1 MVGQRPYG
9 IQFLGDSL
17 SLVMVTVAS
26 FVVTLIMSYG
36 FGRGEDRVNRY
47 YLPTFILFLTTGVIG
62 SFLTSDLFNL
72 YVMFEIMLLASFV
85 LVTLGQSVE
94 QLRSDHYLCC
104 IEYRRIM
111 VILARYWFI
120 IQDGWN
126 IKLLTSCFTLR
137 SNP

>member
-1 MVGQRPYG
+1 MIFGGWADTLWY
-9 IQFLGDSL
+9 QFLGDSL

-94 QLRSDHYLCC
+94 QLKRPLFMLY
-104 IEYRRIM
+104 
-111 VILARYWFI
+111 
-120 IQDGWN
+120 
-126 IKLLTSCFTLR
+126 
-137 SNP
+137 

>member
-85 LVTLGQSVE
+85 LVTLDN
-94 QLRSDHYLCC
+94 L
-104 IEYRRIM
+104 
-111 VILARYWFI
+111 
-120 IQDGWN
+120 
-126 IKLLTSCFTLR
+126 
-137 SNP
+137 SNN

>member
-1 MVGQRPYG
+1 MVGRPYG

-94 QLRSDHYLCC
+94 QLRAPLFMLY
-104 IEYRRIM
+104 
-111 VILARYWFI
+111 
-120 IQDGWN
+120 
-126 IKLLTSCFTLR
+126 
-137 SNP
+137 

>member
-94 QLRSDHYLCC
+94 QLRRPLFMLY
-104 IEYRRIM
+104 
-111 VILARYWFI
+111 
-120 IQDGWN
+120 
-126 IKLLTSCFTLR
+126 
-137 SNP
+137 